1 MQEFRKDALAEEPW
15 VVRNAAQAAAKN
27 VGKALDALAQG
38 YIYPALGWAFEAG
51 HEWRYARERAQTP
64 EGQKAL
70 SRFYS
75 AVWSLLTPSR
85 VGGIFQIH
93 PQVERLFNSLF
104 EGAEEKE
111 CEEVAPNG
119 N

>member
-51 HEWRYARERAQTP
+51 HEWRYARERARRNPTRTLKGIETYCNVP
-64 EGQKAL
+64 L
-70 SRFYS
+70 LRF
-75 AVWSLLTPSR
+75 R
-85 VGGIFQIH
+85 
-93 PQVERLFNSLF
+93 
-104 EGAEEKE
+104 
-111 CEEVAPNG
+111 
-119 N
+119 